1 VAAPLTGG
9 SRLNSILDDLRDF
22 SGEEESLSVRAVT
35 MQGAP
40 VAELGG
46 RRARVLA
53 RLPGDALVLV
63 RGALPTPA
71 MRRFRQSNDL
81 YYLAGIEVPGAY
93 LLVDARA
100 GETTL
105 YLPHRDARRERSDG
119 PTIACEDDELVRE
132 RSGVD
137 RVAGPERLPSDLGHK
152 LFRGPRPVYV
162 PLAPEEGEATS
173 RDSALAAAAWAAAD
187 PFGVGAS
194 VEGAFAAAL
203 RRSFPQLDVR
213 DLSPL
218 LDAERLQKSAH
229 EIELLRE
236 AARLCALAVMEAM
249 RSTAPGVHEYELE
262 AIADFVFRQGGAR
275 GAGYEAIIAGG
286 SNAWYGH
293 YNANDAELLDG
304 DLMLMDYAPD
314 VGYYT
319 SDIGRMWPVNGRYSD
334 RQRELYGFVVD
345 YHRELVTRIRPGV
358 TQESI
363 LADAADAMR
372 ARADA
377 ANFSSAA
384 YAAAAQAALTFD
396 GHLSHP
402 VGMAVHDVGDYSG
415 RPLEPGL
422 VFSVDPMIWVEEEKL
437 YVRVED
443 TVVVTDDGV
452 ENLTGL
458 VPLELDDV
466 EALMSEPGLLQW
478 WKERA

>member
-1 VAAPLTGG
+1 LTGD
-9 SRLNSILDDLRDF
+9 SRLHSILDDLRDF
-22 SGEEESLSVRAVT
+22 SGKEESLSVRAVT
-35 MQGAP
+35 VQGAP
-40 VAELGG
+40 VAELAN

-53 RLPGDALVLV
+53 RLPDDALVLV
-63 RGALPTPA
+63 RGALPAPA

-81 YYLAGIEVPGAY
+81 YYLTGIEAPGAY
-93 LLVDARA
+93 LLLDARA
-100 GETTL
+100 REATL
-105 YLPHRDARRERSDG
+105 YLPHRDPQRERSDG
-119 PTIACEDDELVRE
+119 PTIACEDRELVRE
-132 RSGVD
+132 LTGVA
-137 RVAGPERLPSDLGHK
+137 RVAGPERLPADLGHN

-187 PFGVGAS
+187 PFGVRTA
-194 VEGAFAAAL
+194 VQGAFAAAL
-203 RRSFPQLDVR
+203 RTTFPQLDVR
-213 DLSPL
+213 DLSPF
-218 LDAERLQKSAH
+218 LDAERLQKGPH

-236 AARLCALAVMEAM
+236 AARLCGVAVMEAM
-249 RSTAPGVHEYELE
+249 RSTAPGVYEYELE
-262 AIADFVFRQGGAR
+262 AVANFVFRQGGAR

-286 SNAWYGH
+286 TNAWYGH
-293 YNANDAELLDG
+293 YNANDAELVDG
-304 DLMLMDYAPD
+304 DLVLMDYAPD

-345 YHRELVTRIRPGV
+345 YHRELVTRIRPDV
-358 TQESI
+358 TPESI
-363 LADAADAMR
+363 LADTADAMR
-372 ARADA
+372 ARIDA
-377 ANFSSAA
+377 ASFSTPA
-384 YAAAAQAALTFD
+384 YAAATRAALTFA

-402 VGMAVHDVGDYSG
+402 VGMAVHDVGDYRG

-452 ENLTGL
+452 ENLTGF